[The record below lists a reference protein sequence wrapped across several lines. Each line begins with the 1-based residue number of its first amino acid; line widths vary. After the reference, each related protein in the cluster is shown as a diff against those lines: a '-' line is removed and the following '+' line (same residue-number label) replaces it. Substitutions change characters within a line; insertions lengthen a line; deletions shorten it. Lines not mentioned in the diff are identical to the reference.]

1 MTMVTKMVMVLVFM
15 AASTGVKWVGAQ
27 VHHVVGGDRGWDPS
41 FDVASWSSGRI
52 FRVGDKICFPYSAA
66 QEGIVQVKS
75 KDEYESCDVGNPIR
89 MYTVGLDGIELD
101 GEGIRYF
108 MSSKPESCKK
118 GLKLHVELMPLQSP
132 EFPQETLSES
142 ESESD
147 NSDWST
153 AAAPT
158 TPSPSVQLYG
168 NFLLLSF
175 GLLLCTCMAI

>member
-1 MTMVTKMVMVLVFM
+1 MVTKMVMVLVFV
-15 AASTGVKWVGAQ
+15 AANTGVKWVGAQ

-52 FRVGDKICFPYSAA
+52 FRVGDKICFPSSAA
-66 QEGIVQVKS
+66 QESIVEVKS

-89 MYTVGLDGIELD
+89 IYTVGLDGIELD

-132 EFPQETLSES
+132 EFPQTL
-142 ESESD
+142 SESD
-147 NSDWST
+147 NSYWSI

-168 NFLLLSF
+168 NFPILSL
-175 GLLLCTCMAI
+175 GLLLCTSMAI

>member
-66 QEGIVQVKS
+66 QEGIVEVKS

-89 MYTVGLDGIELD
+89 MYTVGLDGI
-101 GEGIRYF
+101 
-108 MSSKPESCKK
+108 
-118 GLKLHVELMPLQSP
+118 
-132 EFPQETLSES
+132 
-142 ESESD
+142 
-147 NSDWST
+147 
-153 AAAPT
+153 
-158 TPSPSVQLYG
+158 
-168 NFLLLSF
+168 
-175 GLLLCTCMAI
+175 